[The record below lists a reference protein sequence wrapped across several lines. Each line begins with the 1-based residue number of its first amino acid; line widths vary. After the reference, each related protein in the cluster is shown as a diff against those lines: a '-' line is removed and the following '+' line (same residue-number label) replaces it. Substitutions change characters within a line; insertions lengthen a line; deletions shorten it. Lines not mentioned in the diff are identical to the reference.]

1 VIASLLLAL
10 AQEAVAPDLNWTATK
25 KDGLE
30 AASIEYD
37 VGVTLSA
44 ACRNGR
50 FVFALGGL
58 STMTG
63 SAATRKLD
71 VSLRA
76 PALVSSTW
84 SVAPNSNGSV
94 VLAPAPSIY
103 ARHLR
108 SSESFSIRVPAEAD
122 RRAQRYE
129 LTLPRDHTA
138 LDAVMTA
145 CGVALE
151 NAADAIYDPR
161 PLDVVWA
168 IPPRITPP
176 PNLPSANYAEALIQ
190 CSVDRRGRPKDC
202 TLLDENPP
210 RSGFG
215 RHALRM
221 VPSGRVERIDGA
233 PVQEGG
239 VFTMRMTFAMT
250 EH

>member
-1 VIASLLLAL
+1 MIAELLLAL
-10 AQEAVAPDLNWTATK
+10 AQEAVVPDLAWTATRR
-25 KDGLE
+25 DGLE

-37 VGVTLSA
+37 VGVTLSS

-50 FVFALGGL
+50 FVFALAGL
-58 STMTG
+58 PTTG
-63 SAATRKLD
+63 AAEGTRKLD
-71 VSLRA
+71 VSLRT
-76 PALVSSTW
+76 PGLVSSAW

-108 SSESFSIRVPAEAD
+108 SSESFTVRIPAEGD

-129 LTLPRDHTA
+129 LALPRDHAA
-138 LDAVMTA
+138 LDAVMKA

-151 NAADAIYDPR
+151 NGGDAIYDPR

-168 IPPRITPP
+168 VPPRITPP
-176 PNLPSANYAEALIQ
+176 PTLPSANYAEALIQ
-190 CSVDRRGRPKDC
+190 CSVDEGGKPKDC
-202 TLLDENPP
+202 ALLDENPA

-221 VPSGRVERIDGA
+221 ITSGRVERIDGVPMQA
-233 PVQEGG
+233 GG
-239 VFTMRMTFAMT
+239 VFTTRMTFSMT
-250 EH
+250 ER

>member
-1 VIASLLLAL
+1 MIAGLLLAL
-10 AQEAVAPDLNWTATK
+10 AQEAVAPDLAWTATK
-25 KDGLE
+25 RDGLE

-58 STMTG
+58 PTTG
-63 SAATRKLD
+63 ASEGTRKLD
-71 VSLRA
+71 VSLRD
-76 PALVSSTW
+76 PVLVSSVW

-108 SSESFSIRVPAEAD
+108 SSESFTVRIPAEGD
-122 RRAQRYE
+122 RRAQRYQ
-129 LTLPRDHTA
+129 LALPRDHAA

-145 CGVALE
+145 CDVALE

-168 IPPRITPP
+168 VPPRITPP
-176 PNLPSANYAEALIQ
+176 PTLPSANYAEALIQ
-190 CSVDRRGRPKDC
+190 CSVDERGKPKDC
-202 TLLDENPP
+202 ALLDENPA

-221 VPSGRVERIDGA
+221 ITSGRVERIDGA
-233 PVQEGG
+233 PIQSGG
-239 VFTMRMTFAMT
+239 VFTTRMTFSMT
-250 EH
+250 ER